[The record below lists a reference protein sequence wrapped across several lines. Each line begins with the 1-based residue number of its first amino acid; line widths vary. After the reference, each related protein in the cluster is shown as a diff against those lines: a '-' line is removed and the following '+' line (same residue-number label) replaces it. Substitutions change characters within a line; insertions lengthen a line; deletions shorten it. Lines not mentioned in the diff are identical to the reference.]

1 VVGRCRTLRHRLP
14 KPLEGVPE
22 LAEEPRAEGLNGKQV
37 SEARGCLERREVAQC
52 RDPFECRDGR
62 GVGLVERHLEHRRPI
77 YRDGEHQPTTCNVE
91 AGNRGGPSEGG
102 TRPCHR
108 PRCQPSIPRRE
119 RDPGQRVMGIEGG
132 HPQYLSGRSGRKP
145 LGVKGMPLSTHLER
159 REEAPE
165 SGPTGGLREEGVD
178 RHGVPVGD
186 QPWRLGPG
194 RSSPSRRGFDQ
205 SIANPVP
212 FPAPRG
218 KNSAADI
225 APNGGWHAGQDYR
238 GLIAGLFAAPRL
250 AAQATSSTPADSAG
264 FVVMKNADTVAIE
277 RFERTDVTWKGTCA
291 GQQEGCRRQLVDRD
305 APDGTVPLVE
315 VMESQKPPDPRMKA
329 RVISRARIIV
339 KGDSVSV
346 DQMTP
351 NGLVTRLFQS
361 EEGVVPYLNL
371 SFGMLEVGLRQA
383 QVAAQKDS
391 LGLKVYFFNL
401 GGGQTVRGT
410 LVQNADGKAVLN
422 IGEVQFDLVI
432 APDGRLLSA
441 AIPAQ
446 GLKVER
452 IQ

>member
-1 VVGRCRTLRHRLP
+1 MQGRMI
-14 KPLEGVPE
+14 
-22 LAEEPRAEGLNGKQV
+22 
-37 SEARGCLERREVAQC
+37 
-52 RDPFECRDGR
+52 
-62 GVGLVERHLEHRRPI
+62 VGL
-77 YRDGEHQPTTCNVE
+77 
-91 AGNRGGPSEGG
+91 
-102 TRPCHR
+102 
-108 PRCQPSIPRRE
+108 
-119 RDPGQRVMGIEGG
+119 M
-132 HPQYLSGRSGRKP
+132 
-145 LGVKGMPLSTHLER
+145 
-159 REEAPE
+159 
-165 SGPTGGLREEGVD
+165 
-178 RHGVPVGD
+178 
-186 QPWRLGPG
+186 
-194 RSSPSRRGFDQ
+194 
-205 SIANPVP
+205 
-212 FPAPRG
+212 
-218 KNSAADI
+218 
-225 APNGGWHAGQDYR
+225 
-238 GLIAGLFAAPRL
+238 AGLVAVSPL
-250 AAQATSSTPADSAG
+250 AAQAAAGTPADSAG

-277 RFERTDVTWKGTCA
+277 RFERIDVTWKGTLA
-291 GQQEGCRRQLVDRD
+291 LANKKDVADSWSIVT
-305 APDGTVPLVE
+305 APDGTVPLIE

>member
-1 VVGRCRTLRHRLP
+1 MQGRMF
-14 KPLEGVPE
+14 
-22 LAEEPRAEGLNGKQV
+22 
-37 SEARGCLERREVAQC
+37 VALMA
-52 RDPFECRDGR
+52 
-62 GVGLVERHLEHRRPI
+62 GLV
-77 YRDGEHQPTTCNVE
+77 
-91 AGNRGGPSEGG
+91 A
-102 TRPCHR
+102 
-108 PRCQPSIPRRE
+108 
-119 RDPGQRVMGIEGG
+119 
-132 HPQYLSGRSGRKP
+132 
-145 LGVKGMPLSTHLER
+145 
-159 REEAPE
+159 A
-165 SGPTGGLREEGVD
+165 
-178 RHGVPVGD
+178 
-186 QPWRLGPG
+186 
-194 RSSPSRRGFDQ
+194 SP
-205 SIANPVP
+205 
-212 FPAPRG
+212 
-218 KNSAADI
+218 
-225 APNGGWHAGQDYR
+225 
-238 GLIAGLFAAPRL
+238 L
-250 AAQATSSTPADSAG
+250 AAQGAPADSAG
-264 FVVMKNADTVAIE
+264 FIVMKNADTVAIE
-277 RFERTDVTWKGTCA
+277 RFERIDVTWKGTLA
-291 GQQEGCRRQLVDRD
+291 LANKKDVADSWSIVT
-305 APDGTVPLVE
+305 APDGTVPLIE

-422 IGEVQFDLVI
+422 IGEVQFDLVL